1 MINATRPQ
9 IAVITGGQS
18 FDETGLHKFFRV
30 MSGMDFYIQHMDDFA
45 TSSQAVR
52 DRYDVLLFYH
62 MLREAPMD
70 DNQPWYA
77 GKPLSVL
84 SHLGETGQGICLWH
98 HALVAYRQWPTWRA
112 LVGIPD
118 LYSTFH
124 KQQLLHIQVAAPDH
138 PITQGLTGW
147 RMTEETYVMAEPT
160 PSDNQV
166 LLTVDHPQSMQA
178 LAWTR
183 HYKQSRVFCLQPGHD
198 DSTWQN
204 ENFQTVMTRGL
215 LWCAHKQEVMI

>member
-1 MINATRPQ
+1 MTNATRPQ
-9 IAVITGGQS
+9 IAVITGGHS
-18 FDETGLHKFFRV
+18 FDVIGLHKFLRA
-30 MSGMDFYIQHMDDFA
+30 MNGLDFYIQHMDDFA

-62 MLREAPMD
+62 MLREAPTD
-70 DNQPWYA
+70 EGQPWYA
-77 GKPLSVL
+77 GKPLTAL
-84 SHLGETGQGICLWH
+84 SYLGETGQGICLWH

-118 LYSTFH
+118 LHSTFH
-124 KQQLLHIQVAAPDH
+124 KEQMLQIQVADPQH

-147 RMTEETYVMAEPT
+147 TMSEETYVMAEPT
-160 PSDNQV
+160 PDENH
-166 LLTVDHPQSMQA
+166 LLLAVDHPHSMHA

-198 DSTWQN
+198 HLTWQN

-215 LWCAHKQEVMI
+215 LWCAHKL

>member
-1 MINATRPQ
+1 MTAAVQ
-9 IAVITGGQS
+9 LQVAVITGGHS
-18 FDETGLHKFFRV
+18 FDVIGLHKFLRAID
-30 MSGMDFYIQHMDDFA
+30 GIDFYVQHMDDFA
-45 TSSQAVR
+45 TSSQPVR

-62 MLREAPMD
+62 MLRESPTD
-70 DNQPWYA
+70 EGQPWYA

-124 KQQLLHIQVAAPDH
+124 KDQVLPIQIADPHH
-138 PITQGLTGW
+138 PITQGVPNWT
-147 RMTEETYVMAEPT
+147 MTEETYVMAEPT
-160 PSDNQV
+160 PDENQV
-166 LLTVDHPQSMQA
+166 LLTVDHSQSMQA

-183 HYKQSRVFCLQPGHD
+183 HYKQSRVFCIQPGHD
-198 DSTWQN
+198 HLTWQN

-215 LWCAHKQEVMI
+215 LWCARRL